1 MCFTDSV
8 LHNTL
13 RTKWLS
19 IDILILHIVKA
30 TDEESSKFC
39 TLPRQ
44 RRGQS
49 SHQAFAIKNI
59 CFEKGPGNRSL
70 GFTVVG
76 GKDSPKGSIGIYVK
90 SIFPNGQAIGLL
102 KEGTF
107 VRLLDQKFLLK
118 NSLVTLY
125 ILYVQCD

>member
-1 MCFTDSV
+1 ME
-8 LHNTL
+8 H
-13 RTKWLS
+13 LS
-19 IDILILHIVKA
+19 IRKTFNLSFFQVP
-30 TDEESSKFC
+30 ESSKFC

-44 RRGQS
+44 KKNQTY
-49 SHQAFAIKNI
+49 AIKNI

-102 KEGTF
+102 KEGNGKLF
-107 VRLLDQKFLLK
+107 
-118 NSLVTLY
+118 
-125 ILYVQCD
+125 